1 MYCIKVD
8 QLFRNNN
15 EITLTKLTTQ
25 MSKIYITNIYN
36 TAQTFII
43 HEKGISTVCT
53 YVFVI
58 LYIYILVYNLY
69 QLGCSHGVWVF
80 YKLFFQSI
88 SIGKIVGNKLR
99 DFLHK
104 SATL

>member
-53 YVFVI
+53 HMCLLYCI
-58 LYIYILVYNLY
+58 YIYWCIIYTN
-69 QLGCSHGVWVF
+69 
-80 YKLFFQSI
+80 
-88 SIGKIVGNKLR
+88 
-99 DFLHK
+99 
-104 SATL
+104 